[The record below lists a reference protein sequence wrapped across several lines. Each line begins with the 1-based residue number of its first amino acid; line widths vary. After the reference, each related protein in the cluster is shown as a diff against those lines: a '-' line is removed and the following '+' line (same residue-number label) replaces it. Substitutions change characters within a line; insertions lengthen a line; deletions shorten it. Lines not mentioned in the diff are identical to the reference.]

1 MGRSCGLADSSFRWL
16 VWESLPSLPACGAA
30 CGLLSGY
37 QDPGDITQYY
47 AALKRRNEYE
57 ESEIDKV
64 FIMRQ
69 EKERAV
75 AELEAQCRAIQVR

>member
-1 MGRSCGLADSSFRWL
+1 
-16 VWESLPSLPACGAA
+16 
-30 CGLLSGY
+30 LLSGY

-75 AELEAQCRAIQVR
+75 AELEALCRAIQVR